1 MKKTISFN
9 LEDDI
14 IEIIEKYQI
23 KNNLSSRSAALE
35 RIILKLD
42 SSSIDQTKIK
52 EIIKELINETSI
64 TYDETMEKSVDKK
77 GVDKKVK
84 ELNNKDLDKS
94 IKDVF
99 ADMPD

>member
-9 LEDDI
+9 LEEDI
-14 IEIIEKYQI
+14 IEKIEKYQV

-52 EIIKELINETSI
+52 EIIKEIINETSI
-64 TYDETMEKSVDKK
+64 TYDEVMEKN
-77 GVDKKVK
+77 VDKKVE

-94 IKDVF
+94 IENVF
-99 ADMPD
+99 ADMPE

>member
-64 TYDETMEKSVDKK
+64 TYDETIEKSVDKK

>member
-9 LEDDI
+9 LEEDI
-14 IEIIEKYQI
+14 IEKIEKYQV

-42 SSSIDQTKIK
+42 SSSIDQAKIK
-52 EIIKELINETSI
+52 EIIKEIINETSI
-64 TYDETMEKSVDKK
+64 TYDEVIEKN
-77 GVDKKVK
+77 VDKKVE

-94 IKDVF
+94 IENVF
-99 ADMPD
+99 ADMPE

>member
-9 LEDDI
+9 LEEDI
-14 IEIIEKYQI
+14 IEKIEKYQV

-52 EIIKELINETSI
+52 EIIKEIINETSI
-64 TYDETMEKSVDKK
+64 TYDEVIEKN
-77 GVDKKVK
+77 VDKKVE

-94 IKDVF
+94 IKNVF
-99 ADMPD
+99 ADMPE

>member
-9 LEDDI
+9 LEEDI
-14 IEIIEKYQI
+14 IEKIEKYQV

-42 SSSIDQTKIK
+42 SSSIDQAKIK
-52 EIIKELINETSI
+52 EIIKEIINETSI
-64 TYDETMEKSVDKK
+64 TYDEVIEKN
-77 GVDKKVK
+77 VDKKVE

-94 IKDVF
+94 IKDLYN
-99 ADMPD
+99 DMPD